1 MGADLRCEVNGR
13 SQTVRIRTLR
23 EHKGRFLITLAGVND
38 ATAAEAYAGA
48 TLYADRDRIELEPG
62 EYLDV
67 DLVDCVVRNVDGREY
82 GPVQRVEHYPAS
94 DMLVVAGR
102 MLPMVQAFI
111 RSIDIDE
118 KSIIVDIPAGLLDDD
133 SETA

>member
-23 EHKGRFLITLAGVND
+23 EHKGRFLITLDGVND

-67 DLVDCVVRNVDGREY
+67 DLVGCVVRNVDGREY

-94 DMLVVAGR
+94 DMLVIAGR